1 MIVSSIAASAT
12 FSPEKMTKQTLAQGD
27 HLFAGLNCFLPGQE
41 HKAHTHEGQDKM
53 YVILEGSGEAMV
65 GETVGAVRAGDLVLA
80 PSGVVHS
87 LRNTS
92 EGNLVVLV
100 VFAPP
105 PASK

>member
-1 MIVSSIAASAT
+1 
-12 FSPEKMTKQTLAQGD
+12 MTKQTLAKGD
-27 HLFAGLNCFLPGQE
+27 YLYAGLNCFLPGQE
-41 HKAHTHEGQDKM
+41 HRAHTHEGQDKM

-65 GETVGAVRAGDLVLA
+65 GETVTAVRAGDLALA

-92 EGNLVVLV
+92 EANLVVLV

-105 PASK
+105 PQAK

>member
-1 MIVSSIAASAT
+1 MIVSQIAAQAT
-12 FSPEKMTKQTLAQGD
+12 FSADKMTKQTLAKGD
-27 HLFAGLNCFLPGQE
+27 HLYAGLNCFLQGQE

-65 GETVGAVRAGDLVLA
+65 GETTSAVKAGDLVLA

-92 EGNLVVLV
+92 ADNLVVLV

-105 PASK
+105 PAK

>member
-1 MIVSSIAASAT
+1 
-12 FSPEKMTKQTLAQGD
+12 MTKQTLAKGD
-27 HLFAGLNCFLPGQE
+27 YLYAGLNCFLPGQE
-41 HKAHTHEGQDKM
+41 HKAHTHDGQDKM

-65 GETVGAVRAGDLVLA
+65 GELVQPVTAGDLVLA

-92 EGNLVVLV
+92 AASLVVLV

-105 PASK
+105 PAK

>member
-1 MIVSSIAASAT
+1 MIVSRIAAQAT
-12 FSPEKMTKQTLAQGD
+12 FNQEKMAKQTLAKGD
-27 HLFAGLNCFLPGQE
+27 YLYAGLNCFLPGQE
-41 HKAHTHEGQDKM
+41 HKAHTHEGQDKL

-65 GETVGAVRAGDLVLA
+65 GHATAPVTAGDLVLA

-92 EGNLVVLV
+92 AANLVVLV

-105 PASK
+105 PAK

>member
-1 MIVSSIAASAT
+1 MILSQIAAQAT
-12 FSPEKMTKQTLAQGD
+12 FSPEKMTKQTLAKGEY
-27 HLFAGLNCFLPGQE
+27 LYAGLNCLLPGQE

-65 GETVGAVRAGDLVLA
+65 GDATAPVTAGDLVLA
-80 PSGVVHS
+80 PSGVIHS

-92 EGNLVVLV
+92 DGNLVVLV

-105 PASK
+105 PSK

>member
-1 MIVSSIAASAT
+1 MILSSIAAQAT
-12 FSPEKMTKQTLAQGD
+12 FCRDKMTKQTLAKGD

-41 HKAHTHEGQDKM
+41 HQAHTHEGQDKM

-65 GETVGAVRAGDLVLA
+65 GETTAQVATGDLVLA
-80 PSGVVHS
+80 PSGVLHS

-92 EGNLVVLV
+92 TGNLVVLV

-105 PASK
+105 PAK

>member
-1 MIVSSIAASAT
+1 
-12 FSPEKMTKQTLAQGD
+12 MTKQALAKGN
-27 HLFAGLNCFLPGQE
+27 HLYAGLNCFMPGQE

-53 YVILEGSGEAMV
+53 YVILEGAGEAMV
-65 GETVGAVRAGDLVLA
+65 GETTAAVAAGDLVLA
-80 PSGVVHS
+80 PSSVVHS

-105 PASK
+105 PPAK

>member
-1 MIVSSIAASAT
+1 
-12 FSPEKMTKQTLAQGD
+12 MTKQTLAQGK

-65 GETVGAVRAGDLVLA
+65 GETTAAVRAGDLVLA

-92 EGNLVVLV
+92 AGNLVVLV

-105 PASK
+105 PAK

>member
-1 MIVSSIAASAT
+1 MIVSSIAAQAA
-12 FSPEKMTKQTLAQGD
+12 FNREKMAKLTLAKGD
-27 HLFAGLNCFLPGQE
+27 YLYAGLNCFLPGQE

-65 GETVGAVRAGDLVLA
+65 GETTSSVSAGDLVFA
-80 PSGVVHS
+80 PSGVLHS

-92 EGNLVVLV
+92 AGNLVVLV

-105 PASK
+105 PAK

>member
-1 MIVSSIAASAT
+1 MIVSSIAAQAT
-12 FSPEKMTKQTLAQGD
+12 FSQDKMSKQTLAKGD

-65 GETVGAVRAGDLVLA
+65 GETKAPVSAGDLVLA
-80 PSGVVHS
+80 PSGVLHS

-92 EGNLVVLV
+92 EVNLVVLV

-105 PASK
+105 PAK